1 MKNITAKVITKK
13 LHGWLDDRAKH
24 VPLPPLPDE
33 ILAKAVFQVPDS
45 WVPVYAVSFDCDKG
59 EEPAPDAWLK
69 PDGQIVRNQNLLAEH
84 AKTFGMPEGFLA
96 LYFGDAEQDAVDGAC
111 QCIGCRLNRFLAGL
125 RATVDDAI
133 ANERDEIAEQTR
145 TENAIF
151 EGLFDSADR
160 DPLSV
165 SEDGKADAFS
175 DLLIVAEH
183 AQLLVNL
190 LDEHFEELPQKFKD
204 LLTIPLNDLEDMIE
218 IHAQE
223 YLDGRAT
230 VELVTPEPVIPA
242 EVPFADGDSMA
253 EALQEELG
261 IARQAALYSIHQMKE
276 SRARLKRALAL
287 PAIWLNPRALRQ
299 AGCQPPL
306 PTLKNL

>member
-1 MKNITAKVITKK
+1 MKNTTAKVITKK

-111 QCIGCRLNRFLAGL
+111 QCIGCRLNRLLAGL
-125 RATVDDAI
+125 RA
-133 ANERDEIAEQTR
+133 

-151 EGLFDSADR
+151 EGLFDSADAN
-160 DPLSV
+160 PLGV
-165 SEDGKADAFS
+165 D
-175 DLLIVAEH
+175 
-183 AQLLVNL
+183 
-190 LDEHFEELPQKFKD
+190 
-204 LLTIPLNDLEDMIE
+204 TM
-218 IHAQE
+218 
-223 YLDGRAT
+223 T
-230 VELVTPEPVIPA
+230 
-242 EVPFADGDSMA
+242 

-276 SRARLKRALAL
+276 SLATIEKGIGLAGNLAESARIASGRLSV
-287 PAIWLNPRALRQ
+287 AIAHAEELMASIDEQEPWKPETITETMEAVADGRLTPHEAARIVCDMVAKGEEND
-299 AGCQPPL
+299 
-306 PTLKNL
+306 